1 MISIEEEIKQYF
13 IDMIQCGYDIDTATK
28 KLMNMIENA
37 VIEAKKEEKMDKLE
51 EFRLEVIRLYDEYLD
66 KTEKRNIS
74 YGELFHIENLEE
86 KELKDLYNELLEKM
100 EEK

>member
-1 MISIEEEIKQYF
+1 M
-13 IDMIQCGYDIDTATK
+13 
-28 KLMNMIENA
+28 EN
-37 VIEAKKEEKMDKLE
+37 LE

-86 KELKDLYNELLEKM
+86 KELNDLYNKLLEEM
-100 EEK
+100 EED